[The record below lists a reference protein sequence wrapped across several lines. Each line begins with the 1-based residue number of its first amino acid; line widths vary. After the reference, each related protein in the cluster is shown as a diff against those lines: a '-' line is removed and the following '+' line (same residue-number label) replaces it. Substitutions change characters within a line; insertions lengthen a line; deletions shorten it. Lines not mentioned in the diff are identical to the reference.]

1 MKTVETAYGPCTF
14 YGKDEYIGRSLY
26 NYGEWSGLECEKIV
40 SLARERTDGICLD
53 IGANLGFMTMAL
65 LNAGELVY
73 AYEPQPAI
81 YDLLDKNT
89 KGWDGTCWIWNKAL
103 GSRNETA
110 KMPRIRYGSK
120 GNYGGAGIGHRSE
133 LGTIDVDVETL
144 DSQELENVK
153 FIKIDVEG
161 FEAEVLRGGFETIK
175 RDKPIMYIEDDRD
188 DKRASLYKI
197 LGELGYEW
205 EDHNPPLYRESNFA
219 GLKKNIWDRGYVSH
233 NIICRAR
240 S

>member
-1 MKTVETAYGPCTF
+1 MKTVNTAYGPCIF

-26 NYGEWSGLECEKIV
+26 NYGEWSGEECDKIV
-40 SLARERTDGICLD
+40 SLASGVCVD
-53 IGANLGFMTMAL
+53 IGANIGFMSMAML
-65 LNAGELVY
+65 AAGNFVY

-81 YDLLDKNT
+81 YALLDQNT
-89 KGWDGTCWIWNKAL
+89 SKFGARVSCRNIGL
-103 GSRNETA
+103 GSVAGLA

-120 GNYGGAGIGHRSE
+120 GNYGGAGIGFKSE
-133 LGTIDVDVETL
+133 LGTIDVQVETL
-144 DSQELENVK
+144 DAQELRNVK

-161 FEAEVLRGGFETIK
+161 FETEVLRGGRETIL

-188 DKRASLYKI
+188 DKRAELYAELKS
-197 LGELGYEW
+197 LGYEW
-205 EDHNPPLYRESNFA
+205 EDHNPPLYRENNFV
-219 GLKKNIWDRGYVSH
+219 GLKKNIWDRSLVSH